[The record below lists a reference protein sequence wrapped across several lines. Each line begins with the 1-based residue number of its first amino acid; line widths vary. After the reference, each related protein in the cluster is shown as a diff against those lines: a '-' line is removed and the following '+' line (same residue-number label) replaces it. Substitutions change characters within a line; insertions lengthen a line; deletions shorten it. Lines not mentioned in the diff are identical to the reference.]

1 MDAPYRHICCC
12 IDESE
17 AATRALAE
25 ARRLRALGQGRLT
38 LLHVV
43 QYPPPYTSGFGTW
56 VPNPADLMAAAEG
69 WLGAIDREVPE
80 GEAVLL
86 EGHPPDE
93 ACRWAADQAVDLL
106 VCAAH
111 RNLAQRIALGSFA
124 HHLVNH
130 APCPVLVLRPAAE
143 RPS

>member
-1 MDAPYRHICCC
+1 MEAPYRHVCCC
-12 IDESE
+12 VDESE
-17 AATRALAE
+17 ASRLALAE

-43 QYPPPYTSGFGTW
+43 QFPLPYSSGFGTW
-56 VPNPADLMAAAEG
+56 VPNLADLMSAAEG
-69 WLGAIDREVPE
+69 WLTSVGADVPE
-80 GEAVLL
+80 GETVLL

-130 APCPVLVLRPAAE
+130 APCPVLVLRPAPG

>member
-1 MDAPYRHICCC
+1 MEAPYRHVCCC
-12 IDESE
+12 VDESE
-17 AATRALAE
+17 ASRLALAE

-43 QYPPPYTSGFGTW
+43 QFPLPYSSGFGTW
-56 VPNPADLMAAAEG
+56 MPNPADLTSAAEA
-69 WLGAIDREVPE
+69 WLTSVGEDVPE
-80 GEAVLL
+80 GETVLL
-86 EGHPPDE
+86 EGHPADE

-130 APCPVLVLRPAAE
+130 APCPVLVLRPAPD
-143 RPS
+143 RP